1 MRHGKSGKTL
11 GMGTAH
17 RVAVLR
23 NMAISLIEHGRIQT
37 TLLRAKTLRG
47 FIEPLITKSK
57 DSSLSSR
64 RLVLRRLP
72 DKDAVK
78 KLFDQIAPAFAD
90 RNGGYTRIL
99 RLERRQG
106 DNASMA
112 LIEFVDEIK
121 PAAAKKAE

>member
-23 NMAISLIEHGRIQT
+23 NMAVSLIEHKRIET
-37 TLLRAKTLRG
+37 TLLRAKALRV
-47 FIEPLITKSK
+47 FIEPLITRGKEG
-57 DSSLSSR
+57 SLASR
-64 RLVLRRLP
+64 RLVLRKLP
-72 DKDAVK
+72 NKDAVK
-78 KLFDQIAPAFAD
+78 RLFDEVGPSFAE

-99 RLERRQG
+99 RLENRKG

-121 PAAAKKAE
+121 PAVAK

>member
-78 KLFDQIAPAFAD
+78 KLFDQIAPAFAA